1 MVTFLGERTGI
12 GGEPEAVQHLN
23 LALPSRL
30 DVANV
35 TTADPGVQVENV
47 SARGRRTR
55 YQRVPG
61 SPRRYSA
68 LSSLFVVA
76 LSVPSITA
84 SATLRIVRRRS
95 IDVFWIQRNACGSVS
110 PCSDCSRP
118 LARSSSLRTS
128 RRSLRV
134 LTSSS
139 RALISVYL
147 LTAISIAGTRS
158 AFVKGFTR

>member
-1 MVTFLGERTGI
+1 MVTYSGERPGI
-12 GGEPEAVQHLN
+12 GGEPEAVHHPN
-23 LALPSRL
+23 STLPSTL

-61 SPRRYSA
+61 SPFRYSDF
-68 LSSLFVVA
+68 SSLFVVV

-95 IDVFWIQRNACGSVS
+95 IEVFWIQRNACGSVS

-118 LARSSSLRTS
+118 LA
-128 RRSLRV
+128 
-134 LTSSS
+134 
-139 RALISVYL
+139 
-147 LTAISIAGTRS
+147 
-158 AFVKGFTR
+158 

>member
-1 MVTFLGERTGI
+1 MVTYLGERTGI
-12 GGEPEAVQHLN
+12 GREPQAVHHSN
-23 LALPSRL
+23 SALPLRL

-61 SPRRYSA
+61 SPLGYSA
-68 LSSLFVVA
+68 FSSLFAVA

-95 IDVFWIQRNACGSVS
+95 IDVF
-110 PCSDCSRP
+110 
-118 LARSSSLRTS
+118 
-128 RRSLRV
+128 
-134 LTSSS
+134 
-139 RALISVYL
+139 
-147 LTAISIAGTRS
+147 
-158 AFVKGFTR
+158 